1 MEALY
6 PSFNNPRGIN
16 PCYDDPNEQDKYAR
30 CNKNGLYTYCQ
41 GKGSKQEEGP
51 VSSCTQEQSHPVIT
65 QIGISFAGGIGGAI
79 VTENI
84 FAIPGIGVMLVNAVK
99 SRDVPVVMG
108 VIIFVT
114 IIVGVVNLIVELIC
128 AMVEPR
134 IDFAS

>member
-1 MEALY
+1 MLDVIKMDYIRTARAKGANENRVLYHHALRN
-6 PSFNNPRGIN
+6 SLI
-16 PCYDDPNEQDKYAR
+16 
-30 CNKNGLYTYCQ
+30 
-41 GKGSKQEEGP
+41 P
-51 VSSCTQEQSHPVIT
+51 VVT

-114 IIVGVVNLIVELIC
+114 IIVGVVNLIVDLIC
-128 AMVEPR
+128 AVIDPR

>member
-1 MEALY
+1 M
-6 PSFNNPRGIN
+6 
-16 PCYDDPNEQDKYAR
+16 
-30 CNKNGLYTYCQ
+30 
-41 GKGSKQEEGP
+41 
-51 VSSCTQEQSHPVIT
+51 V
-65 QIGISFAGGIGGAI
+65 GGIGGAI

-114 IIVGVVNLIVELIC
+114 IIVGIINLIVDLIC
-128 AMVEPR
+128 AIVDPR

>member
-1 MEALY
+1 MLDVIKMDYVRTARAKGANENRVLY
-6 PSFNNPRGIN
+6 HHVLRNSLI
-16 PCYDDPNEQDKYAR
+16 
-30 CNKNGLYTYCQ
+30 
-41 GKGSKQEEGP
+41 S
-51 VSSCTQEQSHPVIT
+51 VVT
-65 QIGISFAGGIGGAI
+65 QIGISFAGGSGGAI

-114 IIVGVVNLIVELIC
+114 IIVGIVNLIVDLIC
-128 AMVEPR
+128 AVIDPR